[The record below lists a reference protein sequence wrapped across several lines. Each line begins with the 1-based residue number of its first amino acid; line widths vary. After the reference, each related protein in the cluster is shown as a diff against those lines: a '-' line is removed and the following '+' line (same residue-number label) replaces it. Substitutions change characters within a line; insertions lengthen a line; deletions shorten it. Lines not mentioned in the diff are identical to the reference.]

1 MYRAHT
7 LGQTLLKVLGTQWR
21 MKRIQVS
28 WSLPACDRWT
38 TNGCSPKPAK
48 GAHGPCAGWGEKR
61 QAGDCKYV
69 ACDSL
74 DEEWHFEGLPEE
86 VRE

>member
-1 MYRAHT
+1 MIDGQLMGALRSRLRETMAH
-7 LGQTLLKVLGTQWR
+7 VLGG
-21 MKRIQVS
+21 
-28 WSLPACDRWT
+28 A
-38 TNGCSPKPAK
+38 GC
-48 GAHGPCAGWGEKR
+48 CEEKR
-61 QAGDCKYV
+61 QAGECKYV